1 MSTIATGRPHPAR
14 YWPANKIMGV
24 IRDVIAGIVILICL
38 FYHWNADGKGTSHW
52 YVIVSVCIGLVGVIA
67 VLLSSV
73 GGLGPVWNN
82 GFNRLI
88 RLVAALPMLASVIAV
103 ILIDVFSSGAFG
115 SGKLVGAG
123 AIIGGG
129 GVLLL
134 AQSRSDERG
143 PVPSSLERAGW
154 TLVSLIFGAAAV
166 ITLVLTTALEFS
178 TSSVLPSVLSLAS
191 SIVLALLVAAGII
204 GVLARRRPLH
214 NLMAGMGVFLFA
226 AAVLSFDSDWSIA
239 GNAFGLI
246 QSTHAPGFGVV
257 LVALSGMAAMSSEA
271 RSGLPQP
278 SQNENVAAVSWI
290 MMAGF
295 VVALVNLLQVV
306 QMMATQS
313 DAGMTIPGSVI
324 ALTICVG
331 AIAVVT
337 VGAAI
342 LARLGGT
349 TIFVAFGLTGLTIA
363 IGIAVAILGDNSPVP
378 NMGWS
383 WFVPLVVLV
392 TAIAAWLGLAGLQS
406 MGEKMSASLQA
417 AATPPPGDAGPAAAA
432 DTTAPGTAATPA
444 ADQPDGSAQ
453 AATSAPATASAP
465 PPPPTDSPPPT
476 DPDVTAAQDPSTSPA
491 ELARL
496 AAEAPHTRALIAR
509 HPQAYPGLLDWLG
522 NLDDPEVNEAL
533 RKRNG

>member
-1 MSTIATGRPHPAR
+1 MSTIAPGQPHPAR

-24 IRDVIAGIVILICL
+24 IRDAIAGIVILISL

-52 YVIVSVCIGLVGVIA
+52 FVIVSVCVGLVGIVA

-88 RLVAALPMLASVIAV
+88 RPVAALPMIASVIAV

-129 GVLLL
+129 GALLL
-134 AQSRSDERG
+134 AQSRADERG
-143 PVPSSLERAGW
+143 PAPSGLERAGW
-154 TLVSLIFGAAAV
+154 TLCSLIFGAAAV

-178 TSSVLPSVLSLAS
+178 SSSVLPSVLSLAS
-191 SIVLALLVAAGII
+191 SIVLALLVAGGLI
-204 GVLARRRPLH
+204 GVLMRRRALH
-214 NLMAGMGVFLFA
+214 NLMAAMGVFLFA
-226 AAVLSFDSDWSIA
+226 AAVLSFDSDWAVA

-257 LVALSGMAAMSSEA
+257 LVALSGLAAMSSEA
-271 RSGLPQP
+271 RSGLAQP
-278 SQNENVAAVSWI
+278 RQGENVTLVSWI

-295 VVALVNLLQVV
+295 VIALVNLLELI

-331 AIAVVT
+331 AMAVVA

-349 TIFVAFGLTGLTIA
+349 TIYVAFGLIGLVVA
-363 IGIAVAILGDNSPVP
+363 IGIAAAILGDNSPVP

-392 TAIAAWLGLAGLQS
+392 TAIVAWLGIAGLQS
-406 MGEKMSASLQA
+406 IGDKMSASLKATA
-417 AATPPPGDAGPAAAA
+417 APPPGGTAPAVAPTGDQTASSA
-432 DTTAPGTAATPA
+432 VPTTA
-444 ADQPDGSAQ
+444 SEQ
-453 AATSAPATASAP
+453 AAPEQVAQPAVSTQDVESAP
-465 PPPPTDSPPPT
+465 PPPPA
-476 DPDVTAAQDPSTSPA
+476 DPDVIAAQDPTTSPA

-509 HPQAYPGLLDWLG
+509 HPQAYPGLLDWLA
-522 NLDDPEVNEAL
+522 NLDDPAVNEAL
-533 RKRNG
+533 RQRNV